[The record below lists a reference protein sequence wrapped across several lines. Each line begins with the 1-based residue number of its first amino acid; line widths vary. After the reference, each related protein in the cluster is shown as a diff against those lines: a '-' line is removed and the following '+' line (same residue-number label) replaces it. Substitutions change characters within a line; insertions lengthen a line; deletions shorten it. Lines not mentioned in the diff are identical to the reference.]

1 MAKTRQ
7 QKETTV
13 KDLIDKFKKFKSLIL
28 IDFAGLKVK
37 EVTGLRRLCREA
49 KIDYLVVKKTLIKK
63 ALDKTEIKGFD
74 PKELKGNIAL
84 VFGFEDEIAPAKL
97 LDKFA
102 KDHEALKFLAGILVI
117 GPKEYKILDV
127 SGTKSLAALP
137 TKPELLAKM
146 IGSMKAPLSGFVNVL
161 QGNLRGLVLVLNAIK
176 DKKAA

>member
-13 KDLIDKFKKFKSLIL
+13 KDLIDKFKRFKSLML
-28 IDFAGLKVK
+28 INFTGLKVK
-37 EVTGLRRLCREA
+37 DASELRRLCREA

-63 ALDKTEIKGFD
+63 ALDKTEINGFD

-102 KDHEALKFLAGILVI
+102 KNHDALKFLAGILVT

-137 TKPELLAKM
+137 TKLELLAKM
-146 IGSMKAPLSGFVNVL
+146 IGSIKAPLSGLVNVL
-161 QGNLRGLVLVLNAIK
+161 EGNLRGLVLVLNAIK
-176 DKKAA
+176 DKKTA